1 MKKIFRKE
9 VLIGLIVIVC
19 MAVLFFGIDFLKG
32 INVFKAANYYYVSFT
47 DVNGLAKSA
56 PVTVNG
62 FKVGQVREIEY
73 EYDNPGHVKV
83 ELALDRNLRVPVGSK
98 AVLSTDLL
106 GTSTIVLDMSDS
118 HDFHTVGEHLE
129 GVVPSGMMD
138 KVSSELLPSLN
149 NIFPKVDSILT
160 SINALVGSPE
170 LISSV
175 RRLDEITGNLE
186 KTTRQ
191 LNSLMASLPPVMNN
205 VKDITGNLSNASTD
219 LTAVTGQLKEVPI
232 DSISNNLNQL
242 IANLEELS
250 EQLNNPE
257 SSLGKLTHD
266 PALYNNL
273 NSTVQSLDS
282 LFVDIKK
289 NPKRYINIKLL

>member
-1 MKKIFRKE
+1 MKKFFRKE
-9 VLIGLIVIVC
+9 VIIGLIVIVA
-19 MAVLFFGIDFLKG
+19 MAVLFVGIDFLKG

-83 ELALDRNLRVPVGSK
+83 ELALDRNLRVPFGSK
-98 AVLSTDLL
+98 AVLTTDLL
-106 GTSTIVLDMSDS
+106 GTSTIVLDMAKTS
-118 HDFHTVGEHLE
+118 DFHEIGDHLE

-138 KVSSELLPSLN
+138 KVSTEFLPSLSGV
-149 NIFPKVDSILT
+149 FPKVDTLLT
-160 SINALVGSPE
+160 SINRLVGSPE
-170 LISSV
+170 IASSIK
-175 RRLDEITGNLE
+175 RLDAITANLE
-186 KTTRQ
+186 ATTRQ
-191 LNSLMASLPPVMNN
+191 LNALMATLPPITSDI
-205 VKDITGNLSNASTD
+205 KEITGNFSEASGD
-219 LTAVTGQLKEVPI
+219 ITAVTAQLKEIPV
-232 DSISNNLNQL
+232 DSITDNLSQL

-250 EQLNNPE
+250 QQLNNPN
-257 SSLGKLTHD
+257 STLGKLTND

-273 NSTVQSLDS
+273 NSTVSSLDS

>member
-1 MKKIFRKE
+1 MKKLFRKE
-9 VLIGLIVIVC
+9 VLIGLIVIVA
-19 MAVLFFGIDFLKG
+19 MAILFVGIDFLKG

-73 EYDNPGHVKV
+73 EYDNPGHVLV
-83 ELALDRNLRVPVGSK
+83 ELSLDRNLRVPSGSK
-98 AVLSTDLL
+98 AVLTSDLL
-106 GTSTIVLDMSDS
+106 GTSTIVLQLS
-118 HDFHTVGEHLE
+118 HNDDYHNIGDRLE
-129 GVVPSGMMD
+129 GVVPTGMMD
-138 KVSSELLPSLN
+138 KVSTELLPSLN

-160 SINALVGSPE
+160 AVNTLVGSPE
-170 LISSV
+170 IAASV
-175 RRLDEITGNLE
+175 KRLDAITANLE
-186 KTTRQ
+186 TTTRQ
-191 LNSLMASLPPVMNN
+191 LNALMAALPPVMNN
-205 VKDITGNLSNASTD
+205 VRDITSNLSEASGD
-219 LTAVTGQLKEVPI
+219 LTDVTGQLKQVPL
-232 DSISNNLNQL
+232 DSISDNINQLTNNLR
-242 IANLEELS
+242 ELS
-250 EQLNNPE
+250 EQLNDPN